1 MIRSIFSSCHHVSYY
16 GQACKLQKSEENIPL
31 SGLERMPA
39 KPKKEI
45 IRSRKRPKPAGPD
58 QLWQADMTYI
68 WCGQD
73 RWCYLFNVLDA
84 FTREWVGYAFEPRA
98 VTDGAIAALT
108 VSFGIQE
115 TGLLKACFKNQQR
128 LPVYFSAIW
137 QGCKSIRYEVRIHP
151 LSHARAK

>member
-1 MIRSIFSSCHHVSYY
+1 
-16 GQACKLQKSEENIPL
+16 
-31 SGLERMPA
+31 MPA

-58 QLWQADMTYI
+58 QLWQSDMTYI

-73 RWCYLFNVLDA
+73 RRGYLFNILDA

-108 VSFGIQE
+108 EALASKKPDCSKLVLRTNNGSQYILAQFG
-115 TGLLKACFKNQQR
+115 KAVKAYGMRSEFIHYHTPEQNSHGESSTRASRKNR
-128 LPVYFSAIW
+128 HYT
-137 QGCKSIRYEVRIHP
+137 
-151 LSHARAK
+151 